1 MKKLTTVTILLSIL
15 LLSSG
20 CFALSEPEESSGA
33 VEAPTL
39 AAAAQEA
46 LPTSEATSQVD
57 EAYPAEESAAG
68 EAYPAEETAVVPDVQ
83 QTDEAYPAEEAAAAP
98 PVVEAPQDY
107 PADEA
112 NASGE
117 TDVAEEAAAGEE
129 TATDAAAET
138 AGELPIY
145 EIDPAQS
152 ESRFTINEVLRGAPK
167 TVVGRSSNLG
177 GQIALDLT
185 NPSTAQ
191 VGTIL
196 INARDFLT
204 DNEFR
209 NRAISNE
216 ILLTNDYEYITFEPT
231 MVRGLPETAEIGQT
245 YDLQITGILGI
256 TDATQEVTFDAQ
268 VTPLSETEIAG
279 LASVEIRYADFG
291 LTIPFS
297 QSVESVEDN
306 VLLELEFVAIR
317 Q

>member
-1 MKKLTTVTILLSIL
+1 MKKLTAVTILLFIL

-20 CFALSEPEESSGA
+20 CFAISEPEESSGA

-39 AAAAQEA
+39 PAAVTEA
-46 LPTSEATSQVD
+46 PPTVEATPQVD
-57 EAYPAEESAAG
+57 EAYPAGESASG
-68 EAYPAEETAVVPDVQ
+68 DAYPVEEAPVVPDVQ
-83 QTDEAYPAEEAAAAP
+83 QTDDAYPAEEAADAP
-98 PVVEAPQDY
+98 PVVEPPQDY
-107 PADEA
+107 PA
-112 NASGE
+112 
-117 TDVAEEAAAGEE
+117 AEEADPADEAVE
-129 TATDAAAET
+129 ADPAAES
-138 AGELPIY
+138 AGDLPIY

-152 ESRFTINEVLRGAPK
+152 EARFTINEVLRGAPT

-177 GQIALDLT
+177 GQIALDLA

-231 MVRGLPETAEIGQT
+231 AVRGLPETAEIGQT

-256 TDATQEVTFDAQ
+256 TDATREVTFDAR
-268 VTPLSETEIAG
+268 VTPLSESEIAG

-306 VLLELEFVAIR
+306 LLLELDFVANAVE
-317 Q
+317 